1 MRGACNAS
9 PQREPQS
16 EGFAHTRSRMS
27 SAACTNTE
35 RPVSVV
41 CAERPH
47 DGGDE
52 GRAASLAL
60 VSPID
65 NAEAVRDVFC
75 ESSRAS
81 SPSSP
86 LCSLRGCSSTLEV
99 SISPVLCLAACETVT
114 SGTPR
119 WRARLPPV
127 RRCFA
132 DATVLTACWF
142 PLLTIVFLCRLS
154 AADAAPTDSTDPGD
168 SFAGAAAAV
177 GTLGPLA
184 IAAANRLSSTGP
196 ASTSGKNSAGSK
208 PLSLCVLFVS
218 ALQPWHGHR

>member
-1 MRGACNAS
+1 MPLRRESRRPRVSRIREAACLPLHALIRNAPFLLCAQNVHTTAATKSGPPAS
-9 PQREPQS
+9 P
-16 EGFAHTRSRMS
+16 S
-27 SAACTNTE
+27 SARSTTP
-35 RPVSVV
+35 RPSAT
-41 CAERPH
+41 CS
-47 DGGDE
+47 
-52 GRAASLAL
+52 ASPLA
-60 VSPID
+60 P
-65 NAEAVRDVFC
+65 
-75 ESSRAS
+75 S

-114 SGTPR
+114 SGTPH

-142 PLLTIVFLCRLS
+142 PLFAIVFLCRLS

-177 GTLGPLA
+177 GTLGTLA
-184 IAAANRLSSTGP
+184 IAAAKRLSSTGP